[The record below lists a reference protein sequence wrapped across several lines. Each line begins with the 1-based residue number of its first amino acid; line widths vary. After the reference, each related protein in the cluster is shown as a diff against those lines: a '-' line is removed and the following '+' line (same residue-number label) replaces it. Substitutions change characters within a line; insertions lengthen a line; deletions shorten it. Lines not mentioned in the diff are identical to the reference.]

1 SLQKAGVTQQEM
13 VFFLEALGSDLS
25 LLLPL
30 YQDNSTELN
39 RLADEAEALGA
50 TMDAKTLAAMQ
61 RVDASMDR
69 LGVATTGLGN
79 RLVTAFAP
87 AIETVVNALTG
98 LVDWLGRAV
107 SRVIQFGRQVLGVL
121 GLIDKSR
128 EEQIATL
135 EAERTRNAE
144 MQLSLMLDRTALD
157 DEEAHR
163 LEMNNLLEQEQRLT
177 QQIADLRK
185 AMADETPDL
194 PEIKPVNLPSTTGSG
209 GGGRRSRAARDPD
222 ADRFADALKRIEGE
236 TAAIRR
242 RTGIIGAEQKV
253 RDAYAATVEA
263 ARVKEDLLRT
273 AQSAQIEVTQKLST
287 AIDAAAEARRRAV
300 LGEIRAET
308 AYQKAQEAADER
320 VQQVRGTI
328 SDVTSPL
335 RDMLRQGEISLRS
348 FAETV
353 ARIFQNLADRL
364 LDGVFRQISD
374 GLVDALNGSGSGGG
388 GSPLGSIFSQI
399 GSAVLGAFGG
409 APVAAAAPGAFGSSA
424 ARALATGGL
433 YANGAAFRD
442 GSVVNVPTL
451 FPMSRGRFGMMGENG
466 RESIMPL
473 AKAPNGRL
481 GIEAIGG
488 AGADQRDT
496 GPRDQRIIIVDSPKR
511 AQELV
516 RPNAR
521 DWIVEFDRLG
531 YERKR

>member
-1 SLQKAGVTQQEM
+1 
-13 VFFLEALGSDLS
+13 
-25 LLLPL
+25 
-30 YQDNSTELN
+30 
-39 RLADEAEALGA
+39 
-50 TMDAKTLAAMQ
+50 
-61 RVDASMDR
+61 
-69 LGVATTGLGN
+69 
-79 RLVTAFAP
+79 
-87 AIETVVNALTG
+87 
-98 LVDWLGRAV
+98 
-107 SRVIQFGRQVLGVL
+107 
-121 GLIDKSR
+121 
-128 EEQIATL
+128 
-135 EAERTRNAE
+135 
-144 MQLSLMLDRTALD
+144 
-157 DEEAHR
+157 
-163 LEMNNLLEQEQRLT
+163 
-177 QQIADLRK
+177 
-185 AMADETPDL
+185 
-194 PEIKPVNLPSTTGSG
+194 PVNLPSTTGSG

-236 TAAIRR
+236 TVAIRR
-242 RTGIIGAEQKV
+242 RTGVIGAEQKV
-253 RDAYAATVEA
+253 RDAYAASVEA

-273 AQSAQIEVTQKLST
+273 AQSAQIEVTQELST

-320 VQQVRGTI
+320 MQQIRGTI

-374 GLVDALNGSGSGGG
+374 GLVEALGSSGSGGG
-388 GSPLGSIFSQI
+388 GSSLGSIFGQI

-409 APVAAAAPGAFGSSA
+409 VPVAAAAPGAFGSSA

-481 GIEAIGG
+481 GIETIGG

-496 GPRDQRIIIVDSPKR
+496 GPRDQRIIIVDTRQR
-511 AQELV
+511 AQDLV
-516 RPNAR
+516 RPNSR
-521 DWIVEFDRLG
+521 DWIAEFDRLG
-531 YERKR
+531 YKRDR